1 VSSDKKKG
9 LGRGLDDLLPS
20 TDWLRSEAIEVF
32 YCAVDRLTPNPYQPR
47 QSLPHD
53 EHFQELVESIRT
65 SGVLQPILV
74 TRPPD
79 GGPYQ
84 IVAGERRWQAAKAA
98 GLSEVPVIVR
108 EASPRDALELA
119 LVENIQR
126 RDLNCIEEA
135 QAYHRLKTEF
145 GLTQEEIA
153 QRVGK
158 KRATVANLLRLV
170 HLPPAIQ
177 EDVLNERLTMGHAR
191 ALLALPTEEEQLRL
205 RDQVLRRNLSVRQTE
220 ALVQRALAGT
230 PKTPRAPRPYR
241 SLEGEL
247 SRHLQTKV
255 SVKRKGDKG
264 TIAITFTDDDHL
276 KRLLALLGLE
286 TPVES
291 SGEAGP

>member
-1 VSSDKKKG
+1 MHDKKKG

-20 TDWLRSEAIEVF
+20 TDWLQNEAVEVF
-32 YCAVDRLTPNPYQPR
+32 YCAVDRLEPNPFQPR
-47 QSLPHD
+47 HTIARD
-53 EHFQELVESIRT
+53 DHFQELVASIRQ

-74 TRPPD
+74 TRPAD

-108 EASPRDALELA
+108 ETTQRDALELA

-135 QAYHRLKTEF
+135 QAYHRLKTQF

-170 HLPPAIQ
+170 HLPRAIQ

-191 ALLALPTEEEQLRL
+191 ALLALPSEEAQLRA
-205 RDQVLRRNLSVRQTE
+205 RDQVLQRNLSVRQTE
-220 ALVQRALAGT
+220 ALVQRMLA
-230 PKTPRAPRPYR
+230 APTRSRRPARPFR
-241 SLEGEL
+241 SLESAL
-247 SRHLQTKV
+247 SRRFQTKV
-255 SVKRKGDKG
+255 SVKRRGDKG
-264 TIAITFTDDDHL
+264 TIAITFTGQEDL
-276 KRLLALLGLE
+276 QRLLALLGIE
-286 TPVES
+286 PD
-291 SGEAGP
+291 GEPSEEGGS